1 MTAVAD
7 SNTSR
12 AADAAR
18 DTGDLLLELSK
29 ISKRFPGVIALEG
42 VDFDLRRGEVHV
54 LFGENGAGKSTLI
67 NIIAGTFPPDTGT
80 FKYQGKEITHLT
92 PHDARVIGIS
102 PVFQEFSLVPELTVE
117 QNLFLGREI
126 TAGGFLNRPA
136 MRARAREIV
145 RELNFDLR
153 PDYKV
158 SQLSRAHQQM
168 VEIAKA
174 FLTEVRL
181 LILDEPTASL
191 TDAEATKL
199 FGLIA
204 KLKAAGVGIIYVS
217 HRMREIKQIADRITV
232 LRDGHKIKTVEAKDV
247 SENELV
253 ELMTG
258 RKVGVLFPAI
268 AHKPA
273 DKLLEVEHV
282 TLADRSVND
291 VSFYAR
297 AGEITGIAGLVGCGK
312 SEIVRAI
319 VGLEPMESGTIR
331 VRGKAIAAPTP
342 GAMLRNRVCYFPS
355 DRVAEGLALARPVR
369 ENVSMAAL
377 DLPGFSHSRILQ
389 RRSERNIVQEIV
401 DKLTLRPPHIE
412 RTVAS
417 FSGGN
422 RQKILLARGL
432 TRDISVFL
440 FDEPTVGVDVG
451 AKIEIYELM
460 KGLLDTGVAIVLVSS
475 DLPEVLNL
483 SNRLYVMHR
492 SRMAAEL
499 VGADINEPAVLS
511 HFFREQHAG
520 DGTPGNAAASDPGLS
535 HSAASS

>member
-1 MTAVAD
+1 MTAVSD
-7 SNTSR
+7 SNESR
-12 AADAAR
+12 GADAAR
-18 DTGDLLLELSK
+18 ATRDLLLELSN
-29 ISKRFPGVIALEG
+29 ISKRFPGVVALEG

-67 NIIAGTFPPDTGT
+67 NIIAGTYPPDTGT
-80 FKYQGKEITHLT
+80 FKYQGKEITYLT
-92 PHDARVIGIS
+92 PHGARVIGIS

-117 QNLFLGREI
+117 ENLFLGREI
-126 TAGGFLNRPA
+126 TAGGFLNRAA
-136 MRARAREIV
+136 MRARARAIL

-153 PDYKV
+153 PNYKV

-191 TDAEATKL
+191 TDAEAAKL
-199 FGLIA
+199 FDLVA
-204 KLKAAGVGIIYVS
+204 KLKASGVGIIYVS

-232 LRDGHKIKTVEAKDV
+232 LRDGHKIKTVAANDV
-247 SENELV
+247 SETELV

-258 RKVGVLFPAI
+258 RKIGVLFPTI
-268 AHKPA
+268 AHLPGQ
-273 DKLLEVEHV
+273 KLLEVEHV

-291 VSFYAR
+291 ASFYAR

-312 SEIVRAI
+312 SEIIRAI
-319 VGLEPMESGTIR
+319 VGLEPIEIGTIR
-331 VRGKAIAAPTP
+331 VRGKDIASPTP
-342 GAMLRNRVCYFPS
+342 SAMLKNGVCYFPS

-369 ENVSMAAL
+369 ENISMAAL
-377 DLPGFSHSRILQ
+377 DLPDFSRHRIIQ
-389 RRSERNIVQEIV
+389 RRGERRIVQGIV
-401 DKLTLRPPHIE
+401 DKMSLRPPQIE
-412 RTVAS
+412 RAVAS

-432 TRDISVFL
+432 TRNISVYL

-451 AKIEIYELM
+451 AKVEIYELM
-460 KGLLDTGVAIVLVSS
+460 KSLLATGVAIVLVSS
-475 DLPEVLNL
+475 DLPEVLHL
-483 SNRLYVMHR
+483 SHRLYVMHR

-499 VGADINEPAVLS
+499 LGADINEPAVLS

-520 DGTPGNAAASDPGLS
+520 DGTADNAAGNGPGIN
-535 HSAASS
+535 HSAMSA